1 MLKREMDGRKVVYGK
16 ESEIALIRMETDVE
30 KRFEY
35 IKEDELG
42 GMSTIFLS
50 TEIT

>member
-1 MLKREMDGRKVVYGK
+1 MDGRKDVYGK
-16 ESEIALIRMETDVE
+16 ESEIAFIRMEINVE

-42 GMSTIFLS
+42 GISTIFLC